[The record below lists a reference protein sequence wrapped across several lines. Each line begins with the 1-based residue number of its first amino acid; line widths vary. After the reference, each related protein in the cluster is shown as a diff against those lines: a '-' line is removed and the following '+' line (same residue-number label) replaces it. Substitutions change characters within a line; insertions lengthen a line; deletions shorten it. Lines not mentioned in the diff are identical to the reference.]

1 MKLDAFQRQLRETG
15 RYETPAE
22 ELQGHDIRTRLGYH
36 LAQMRV
42 FYACNRVA
50 KRGDWCRPVWMYLSY
65 RAWRCVE
72 RVGVRCTVEG
82 FDNLAVAGGPCV
94 IVANHMSML
103 ETIMIPSLVLP
114 ATDLCIVMKESLLHY
129 PVTGVVMRA
138 IEPITVGRENPRD
151 DLKAVL
157 EGGARVLTAGKSLLI
172 FPQATRDPCFRRSLF
187 NSMGAK
193 LAART
198 GVPLVP
204 LALKTDFHGVGR
216 VLRDFGPLDY
226 SKPVHY
232 AFGPAMRIDGNG
244 KAEHQACMDFIA
256 GQLEGWGGE
265 TAT

>member
-1 MKLDAFQRQLRETG
+1 MNLQAFQRALMETG
-15 RYETPAE
+15 SYTTPDDVLAS
-22 ELQGHDIRTRLGYH
+22 GDIGTSIGYH

-50 KRGDWCRPVWMYLSY
+50 KRGDWCRPVWVYLSY

-72 RVGVRCTVEG
+72 RAGVRCSIEG
-82 FDNLAVAGGPCV
+82 FDSFARAGGPCV

-103 ETIMIPSLVLP
+103 ETIMIPVMVLTC
-114 ATDLCIVMKESLLHY
+114 TDLCIVMKESLLHY
-129 PVTGVVMRA
+129 PVTGVVMKA

-157 EGGARVLTAGKSLLI
+157 EGGQRVLESGKSLLI
-172 FPQATRDPCFRRSLF
+172 FPQSTRDTCFRRSLF

-193 LAART
+193 LAARS
-198 GVPLVP
+198 GVPLIP

-226 SKPVHY
+226 AKPVHY
-232 AFGPAMRIDGNG
+232 AFGQAMQVQGNG

-256 GQLEGWGGE
+256 GRLEAWGGE
-265 TAT
+265 TEA

>member
-1 MKLDAFQRQLRETG
+1 MNLAAFQRALLETG
-15 RYETPAE
+15 RYETPGE
-22 ELQGHDIRTRLGYH
+22 CLDERDIRTRLGYH

-50 KRGDWCRPVWMYLSY
+50 KRGDWCRPVWVYLSY

-72 RVGVRCTVEG
+72 RAGVACSVEG
-82 FDNLAVAGGPCV
+82 YENFAAAGGPCV

-103 ETIMIPSLVLP
+103 ETIMVPVLVLTC
-114 ATDLCIVMKESLLHY
+114 TDLCIVMKESLLHY

-157 EGGARVLTAGKSLLI
+157 EGGARVLESGKSLLI

-226 SKPVHY
+226 SKPVHF
-232 AFGPAMRIDGNG
+232 AFGPAMRVQDKG

-256 GQLEGWGGE
+256 DRLEAWGGE